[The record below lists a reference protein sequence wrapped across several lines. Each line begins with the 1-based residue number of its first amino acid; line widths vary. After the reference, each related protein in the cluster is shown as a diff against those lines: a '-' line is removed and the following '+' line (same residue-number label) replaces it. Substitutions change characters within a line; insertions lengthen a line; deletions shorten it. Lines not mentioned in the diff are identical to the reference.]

1 VLRHTSMPA
10 TLLELGF
17 VTNYRE
23 EKLLRSDAYQ
33 TKLANAIVRGIARY
47 FKG

>member
-1 VLRHTSMPA
+1 
-10 TLLELGF
+10 

-33 TKLANAIVRGIARY
+33 TKLANAIVQGIARY